1 MIVHIDLLTR
11 DKIVILTDSFQD
23 SDSFHAL
30 THFPF
35 TEKSTYLDLIVI
47 LDTIWGILI
56 CSYPF
61 DVIAPLAH

>member
-11 DKIVILTDSFQD
+11 GETVILTDSFQD

-35 TEKSTYLDLIVI
+35 TEKSTCLDSIVI
-47 LDTIWGILI
+47 LDIIWGILI

-61 DVIAPLAH
+61 DVIVPLAH